1 MRHQEYEKLLAGRE
15 KKPPRK
21 TRASKILPSTPVEI
35 VTEKENEREGQE
47 DKGKEKVPEEKEK
60 EIENEEKEKEGQQ
73 ETESEP
79 KGESEKEKEKE
90 KEIENEG
97 KEKEREEEKQDKPRK
112 KKPVRV
118 LSADALSGGE
128 EEYPEDADEEE
139 DMNALNDPLAV
150 RKRAIAHSFAQLD
163 PQFSGRFSSIYW
175 MLSSSEDTE
184 NEQP

>member
-35 VTEKENEREGQE
+35 ITEKETEGEGQE
-47 DKGKEKVPEEKEK
+47 DKGKEKVPEEKK

-79 KGESEKEKEKE
+79 NEESEKEKEKE
-90 KEIENEG
+90 IEDEG
-97 KEKEREEEKQDKPRK
+97 KEKEREEEQDKPRK

-118 LSADALSGGE
+118 LSADTLLSGE
-128 EEYPEDADEEE
+128 EEYPEDQDADEEE
-139 DMNALNDPLAV
+139 EDINALNDPLAV